1 MLAMYLGRKHTA
13 ATYGEI
19 SKHFG
24 VKQHST
30 AVAAEKKVRGWIETG
45 VTVAIGERDWDVK
58 DLLDR
63 IERELQR

>member
-1 MLAMYLGRKHTA
+1 MLAVYLARKHTA

-19 SKHFG
+19 AKHFG
-24 VKQHST
+24 VRQHST
-30 AVAAEKKVRGWIETG
+30 AVAGEKKVRQWLTANETLVLG
-45 VTVAIGERDWDVK
+45 DRKWPVR